1 MLPIALQL
9 YSIRDDMSKDCK
21 VSLQKVKKMGYD
33 GVELAG
39 LYGYSP
45 AEMKAMLSEIGLTPV
60 SAHVPYDDLMADPDG
75 VLNTYKELGCQY
87 VVIPYMTEE
96 FRIGA
101 EKGQEALEG
110 IRSLAESASRHGLTM
125 LYHNHDFEFLQV
137 DGEYALDIIFKTIP
151 KDILKTEIDTCWVDA
166 AGVDVCAYL
175 RKYTGRAP
183 VVHIKDYIIEE
194 GGSAEGAY
202 ELIGIETNDEKKA
215 SKFEYRP
222 LGYGQQDF
230 PAIIQAS
237 VDAGTEWLVV
247 EQDMPSMGKTAMV
260 CADISI
266 RYLKSLR

>member
-9 YSIRDDMSKDCK
+9 YSIRDDMSKDFK
-21 VSLQKVKKMGYD
+21 GSLQKVKKMGYD

-39 LYGYSP
+39 LYEHSP
-45 AEMKAMLSEIGLTPV
+45 ADIKAMLSEIGLTPI
-60 SAHVPYDDLMADPDG
+60 SAHVPYDVLMADPDG
-75 VLNTYKELGCQY
+75 VLNTYKEVGCQY

-96 FRIGA
+96 YRIGA

-110 IRSLAESASRHGLTM
+110 IRSLAEAASRHGLTM
-125 LYHNHDFEFLQV
+125 LYHNHDFEFLKV

-151 KDILKTEIDTCWVDA
+151 EAILKTEIDTCWVAA

-175 RKYTGRAP
+175 QKYTGRTP
-183 VVHIKDYIIEE
+183 LVHIKDYIMEE

-202 ELIGIETNDEKKA
+202 ELVGIETNNERKA
-215 SKFEYRP
+215 NKFEYRP

-237 VDAGTEWLVV
+237 RDAGAEWLVV
-247 EQDMPSMGKTAMV
+247 EQDMPSMGKTAME
-260 CADISI
+260 CADMGI
-266 RYLKSLR
+266 RYLESLR